1 MGMDVH
7 GINPKQNKTID
18 KFPVLAKY
26 KEMEAQDRENGFQR
40 KWKEL
45 DADKKLMNKY
55 WEEDDEYNKANPG
68 AYFRNNC

>member
-26 KEMEAQDRENGFQR
+26 KEMETEDDGFQR

-45 DADKKLMNKY
+45 DADKKLMEQY
-55 WEEDDEYNKANPG
+55 WEEEDEYN
-68 AYFRNNC
+68 